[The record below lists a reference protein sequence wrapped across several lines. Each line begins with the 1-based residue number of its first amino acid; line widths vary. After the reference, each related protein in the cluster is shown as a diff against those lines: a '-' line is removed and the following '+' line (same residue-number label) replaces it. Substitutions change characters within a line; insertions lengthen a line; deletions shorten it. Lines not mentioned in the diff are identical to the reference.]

1 MFGLVPAF
9 QASRPNLNDMLKDGA
24 RGSATGKQN
33 RIRLGLIIAEVALAV
48 VLLVGAGLLL
58 NSFFRLSNVPLGFDP
73 RNVLTMQI
81 SLPDNKYPD
90 TEQRM
95 AFFARVLERV
105 EKLPG
110 VEAAGLSTTLAL
122 AGGRH
127 DTLVSIKGRPDVLSG
142 GHSADFE
149 FCTPDY
155 FRAMRIPLLSGRL
168 FDQHDTANSPR
179 VTVVNE
185 TFVREHFQSEDPLG
199 KYINE
204 GRESWE
210 IVGIVGD
217 VHNRSLAETVR
228 PLFYRPQAFS
238 YWGYG
243 YLVVRTMGGPLAL
256 TESVRQSILQIDP
269 DQPVSDIR
277 TLENVIG
284 SSVAQRRLILL
295 LLGGFAGVALLLA
308 AIGLYGVIAYTISQR
323 TREIGVRMALGATRS
338 NVLGLV
344 LRQGML
350 LAVIGVA
357 LGLVGALG
365 MTRVLTN
372 LLYGVKPTDPVTF
385 VAVSL
390 VLLLVSLAACWL
402 PARRAARVD
411 PVEALRHE

>member
-1 MFGLVPAF
+1 
-9 QASRPNLNDMLKDGA
+9 
-24 RGSATGKQN
+24 
-33 RIRLGLIIAEVALAV
+33 
-48 VLLVGAGLLL
+48 
-58 NSFFRLSNVPLGFDP
+58 
-73 RNVLTMQI
+73 
-81 SLPDNKYPD
+81 
-90 TEQRM
+90 
-95 AFFARVLERV
+95 
-105 EKLPG
+105 
-110 VEAAGLSTTLAL
+110 
-122 AGGRH
+122 
-127 DTLVSIKGRPDVLSG
+127 
-142 GHSADFE
+142 
-149 FCTPDY
+149 
-155 FRAMRIPLLSGRL
+155 
-168 FDQHDTANSPR
+168 
-179 VTVVNE
+179 
-185 TFVREHFQSEDPLG
+185 
-199 KYINE
+199 
-204 GRESWE
+204 
-210 IVGIVGD
+210 
-217 VHNRSLAETVR
+217 
-228 PLFYRPQAFS
+228 
-238 YWGYG
+238 
-243 YLVVRTMGGPLAL
+243 MGGPLAL